1 MMINKSKDTTLTS
14 VKIFKNL
21 YGDFKYITVNDSM
34 SFQKLVNRAV
44 YLYLND
50 ENFKNMIEETENLKI
65 SGSNY

>member
-1 MMINKSKDTTLTS
+1 MAQKETTLTS

-21 YGDFKYITVNDSM
+21 YNDYKYLTVNDSM
-34 SFQKLVNRAV
+34 SFQKLVNRSI

-50 ENFKNMIEETENLKI
+50 DTFKEKINETTELKI

>member
-1 MMINKSKDTTLTS
+1 MSQKETTLTS

-21 YGDFKYITVNDSM
+21 YNDYKYLTVNDSM
-34 SFQKLVNRAV
+34 SFQKLVNRSI

-50 ENFKNMIEETENLKI
+50 DKFKEKINETTELKI

>member
-1 MMINKSKDTTLTS
+1 MSQNKQTTLTS

-21 YGDFKYITVNDSM
+21 YKDYKYLTVNDSM
-34 SFQKLVNRAV
+34 SFQKLVNRSI

-50 ENFKNMIEETENLKI
+50 DDFKEKINETVDLKI

>member
-1 MMINKSKDTTLTS
+1 MSKKETTLTS

-21 YGDFKYITVNDSM
+21 YNDYKYLTVNDTM

-44 YLYLND
+44 FLYIND
-50 ENFKNMIEETENLKI
+50 ENFKEKINETTDLKI

>member
-1 MMINKSKDTTLTS
+1 MSTKETTLTS

-21 YGDFKYITVNDSM
+21 YNHYKYLTVNDSM
-34 SFQKLVNRAV
+34 SFQKLVNRSV

-50 ENFKNMIEETENLKI
+50 DKFKEKINETKDLKI

>member
-1 MMINKSKDTTLTS
+1 MKNTKLTS

-21 YGDFKYITVNDSM
+21 YSDFKYLTVNDTM
-34 SFQKLVNRAV
+34 SFQKLVNRTV

-50 ENFKNMIEETENLKI
+50 DKFKQKLNETADLKI